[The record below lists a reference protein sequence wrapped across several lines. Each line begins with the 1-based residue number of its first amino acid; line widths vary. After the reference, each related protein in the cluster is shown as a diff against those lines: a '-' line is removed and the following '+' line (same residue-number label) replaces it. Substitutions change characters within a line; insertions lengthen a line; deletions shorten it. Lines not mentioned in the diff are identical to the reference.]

1 MLPDAVA
8 TTSEPDWLNVT
19 VTAANALELP
29 NRRVDNKLKPARV
42 FLTILVLKIMAF
54 FIELIAGIL
63 KLTHSERIDT
73 SPISEVPIGKISWFW
88 TREMNSNP
96 LK

>member
-1 MLPDAVA
+1 
-8 TTSEPDWLNVT
+8 
-19 VTAANALELP
+19 
-29 NRRVDNKLKPARV
+29 
-42 FLTILVLKIMAF
+42 LVLKIMAF